1 MCVTIDLIA
10 WQFASE
16 PVRCRRQCRTSPTN
30 SRASSATPKGP
41 RIRVRSRRRRGMTDA
56 LSAMEYPHWMMV
68 AGAVLVVFG
77 FIGFAFSQNRNV
89 EADDHQPPAMKA
101 NGK

>member
-1 MCVTIDLIA
+1 MMMLTA
-10 WQFASE
+10 MQF
-16 PVRCRRQCRTSPTN
+16 
-30 SRASSATPKGP
+30 
-41 RIRVRSRRRRGMTDA
+41 
-56 LSAMEYPHWMMV
+56 PHWMMV

-89 EADDHQPPAMKA
+89 ELDQEPTELKA